1 MARRTEKN
9 NTRTN
14 TGLAPLNSN
23 TPVTQPRQKRK
34 NRLGEIEFVDYK
46 NVELLQRFIN
56 DQGKLLPR
64 RITGVTAK
72 QQRAV
77 VEAVKRARQM
87 ALLPYVAD
95 NLS

>member
-1 MARRTEKN
+1 MARRQEQEQ
-9 NTRTN
+9 RPAS
-14 TGLAPLNSN
+14 GLAPLNSN
-23 TPVTQPRQKRK
+23 PPMTQQRQKRK
-34 NRLGEIEFVDYK
+34 NRLGDVEFVDFK

-77 VEAVKRARQM
+77 TLAVKRARQM

-95 NLS
+95 NLN

>member
-1 MARRTEKN
+1 MARKQEQEMRPAS
-9 NTRTN
+9 
-14 TGLAPLNSN
+14 GLAPLNSN
-23 TPVTQPRQKRK
+23 PPVQQRQKRK
-34 NRLGEIEFVDYK
+34 NRLGDVEFVDYK
-46 NVELLQRFIN
+46 NVDLLQRFIN

-77 VEAVKRARQM
+77 TQAIKRARQM

-95 NLS
+95 NLN